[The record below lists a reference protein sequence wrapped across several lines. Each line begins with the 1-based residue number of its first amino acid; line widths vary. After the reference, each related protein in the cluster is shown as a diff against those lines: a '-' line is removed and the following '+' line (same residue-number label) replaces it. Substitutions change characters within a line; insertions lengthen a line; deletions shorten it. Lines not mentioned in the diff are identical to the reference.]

1 MDGDV
6 DLSVLQ
12 RRRFYRLGEF
22 CYDKSTL
29 VLSLGLLITMG
40 FASLIAIGP
49 NWIDSY
55 GNEPVE
61 SIETIE
67 RLSETVWAGDQ
78 GEDTSGFVIIIHHPT
93 LNWDD
98 SAYGNAV
105 NNSLSVID
113 EYEEINLVTPW
124 DVNAFNRSKYVSE
137 DGHYIRIE
145 VTITE
150 NLKQSKILFGELDEK
165 ISIDEGFSL
174 WKTDGVAIAWTF
186 DDRLADDLLKAEI
199 ISAPLSIIILAVVF
213 GTVIAALLPVG
224 IGLFTVLSSM
234 GVVIWLSNNI
244 DMNQYSVNIITLIG
258 IGVSI
263 DYSLFIVN
271 RFREELANGRD
282 IRTATAITTATA
294 GKAIFFSGITVAIG
308 LMGFLFFSASGMPSL
323 GIGGTLAVTLA
334 MLYSIILLPALMAK
348 LGHGVN
354 RWKVPYSMG
363 MKPSDEGMWSK
374 IAKMVMLRPWS
385 VLIPLLVILL
395 AAGLPFLN
403 AEFGQSSWQA
413 LPPEDEARQ
422 GIETQ
427 EEIWPE
433 MVSNNLLILIDGSD
447 PLSEENLR
455 LTHAYALEIQNK
467 SEVLSVTGIAFPDA
481 NMTADDVVYF
491 WNESSNLP
499 DVMKSQREFLRSQF
513 LHENVT
519 YLLIGLDGP
528 QNSVISRNQVVD
540 IRNERDEFAA
550 QVNAVVKV
558 GGFAAYNQDILDSI
572 ENSLPAALIFIIS
585 ATMILVFIQVRS
597 IIIPIKAVAMNILS
611 VTASFG
617 MLVWVFQEGN
627 GSELLNFTPQ
637 PIDPTNPVI
646 MFCIVFGLS
655 MDYEV
660 LMLSRIHEEW
670 ENTGDNTLAVANGL
684 QKTGM
689 LITGAAAIMVVVFG
703 AFGMASVVI
712 IKQIGLGLALAI
724 FIDATIVR
732 ALIVPSTMR
741 LMGAA
746 NWWAPKWLK
755 SSSDNHKDIEES

>member
-1 MDGDV
+1 MLMDGDV

-308 LMGFLFFSASGMPSL
+308 LMGLLFFSASGMPSL

-385 VLIPLLVILL
+385 VLL
-395 AAGLPFLN
+395 
-403 AEFGQSSWQA
+403 S
-413 LPPEDEARQ
+413 
-422 GIETQ
+422 
-427 EEIWPE
+427 
-433 MVSNNLLILIDGSD
+433 LIHI
-447 PLSEENLR
+447 
-455 LTHAYALEIQNK
+455 
-467 SEVLSVTGIAFPDA
+467 
-481 NMTADDVVYF
+481 
-491 WNESSNLP
+491 
-499 DVMKSQREFLRSQF
+499 
-513 LHENVT
+513 
-519 YLLIGLDGP
+519 
-528 QNSVISRNQVVD
+528 
-540 IRNERDEFAA
+540 
-550 QVNAVVKV
+550 
-558 GGFAAYNQDILDSI
+558 
-572 ENSLPAALIFIIS
+572 
-585 ATMILVFIQVRS
+585 
-597 IIIPIKAVAMNILS
+597 
-611 VTASFG
+611 
-617 MLVWVFQEGN
+617 
-627 GSELLNFTPQ
+627 
-637 PIDPTNPVI
+637 
-646 MFCIVFGLS
+646 
-655 MDYEV
+655 
-660 LMLSRIHEEW
+660 
-670 ENTGDNTLAVANGL
+670 
-684 QKTGM
+684 
-689 LITGAAAIMVVVFG
+689 
-703 AFGMASVVI
+703 
-712 IKQIGLGLALAI
+712 
-724 FIDATIVR
+724 
-732 ALIVPSTMR
+732 
-741 LMGAA
+741 
-746 NWWAPKWLK
+746 
-755 SSSDNHKDIEES
+755 